1 MALENLISVDFN
13 PAEIGQISAALDS
26 IKGIIMNKV
35 INLTPEQ
42 RMEFAKVGN
51 ERSNFIVKVQGYMTQ
66 RPDLVPN
73 YIDQAEFQK
82 DINARQAI
90 LPLLNKVN
98 EIQEMFNDTN
108 LLLGN
113 DVFNTAIAFYRNVKI
128 ASQQNVPGSTNIYQD
143 LQYDF
148 PGRPKK
154 SNPPTP

>member
-1 MALENLISVDFN
+1 MENLISVEFT
-13 PAEIGQISAALDS
+13 PAETAQINAALDT
-26 IKGIIMNKV
+26 IKGIIINKV

-42 RMEFAKVGN
+42 RQEFGKVGN
-51 ERSNFIVKVQGYMTQ
+51 ERANFIVKSLGYMLQ

-73 YIDQAEFQK
+73 YIDIAEFQK
-82 DINARQAI
+82 DVNARQAI
-90 LPLLNKVN
+90 IPLLNRVT

-108 LLLGN
+108 LLLGA

>member
-1 MALENLISVDFN
+1 MALENLISVEFT
-13 PAEIGQISAALDS
+13 PAETAQINAALDT
-26 IKGIIMNKV
+26 IKGIIINKV

-42 RMEFAKVGN
+42 RQEFGKVGN
-51 ERSNFIVKVQGYMTQ
+51 ERANFIVKSLGYMLQ

-73 YIDQAEFQK
+73 YIDIAEFQK
-82 DINARQAI
+82 DVNARQAI
-90 LPLLNKVN
+90 IPLLNRVT
-98 EIQEMFNDTN
+98 EIQEMLNDTN
-108 LLLGN
+108 LLLGA